1 MNGGLNIFFFPHYL
15 WLMSGHIYYNN
26 IIPSSTYEMCTDVR
40 LSTLDVNPW
49 TIVVLV
55 KVFNNT
61 CYRSLWI
68 IFTGPTDDQGK
79 LGDMHGTGPV
89 PDCTG
94 SILPNIPGT
103 RLVQGGTG
111 FIPSILFF
119 SIFYFFNHQC
129 IKTRYTGTNWYAT
142 SPN

>member
-1 MNGGLNIFFFPHYL
+1 M
-15 WLMSGHIYYNN
+15 
-26 IIPSSTYEMCTDVR
+26 
-40 LSTLDVNPW
+40 
-49 TIVVLV
+49 VLV

-79 LGDMHGTGPV
+79 PGDMHGTGPV

-103 RLVQGGTG
+103 RLVQPGTVWYRFYTKY
-111 FIPSILFF
+111 FIFQYFLFF
-119 SIFYFFNHQC
+119 
-129 IKTRYTGTNWYAT
+129 
-142 SPN
+142 